1 MPKMAAP
8 TRTASPP
15 KIAIRVPSPC
25 SRRRARF
32 RMAHSVGSRRYGK
45 GWVVTRPRRPGSQ
58 GFLDL
63 LQAGP
68 AGEFEEHGGELLV
81 LAAGQ
86 GQQLVHGA
94 PRDDLAPEDDADV
107 VAHLLGD
114 LESVRAHQDGHALLA
129 HVP

>member
-8 TRTASPP
+8 TSTASPP
-15 KIAIRVPSPC
+15 KIAIRVASPC

-32 RMAHSVGSRRYGK
+32 RTAHSVGSRRYGK
-45 GWVVTRPRRPGSQ
+45 GWVVTRPRPGSQ

-68 AGEFEEHGGELLV
+68 ARELEEHGGELLV

-94 PRDDLAPEDDADV
+94 ARDDLAAQDDADV
-107 VAHLLGD
+107 VA
-114 LESVRAHQDGHALLA
+114 
-129 HVP
+129 